1 MVAKV
6 FPAQLEKQLDNRFG
20 VNSNKTINPKPY

>member
-6 FPAQLEKQLDNRFG
+6 FQAHLEKQLDNRFG
-20 VNSNKTINPKPY
+20 VNSNKTINPIPH